1 MDSELLEETP
11 AASKGG
17 SGGVGEVKVGW
28 NSTGTVLS
36 TAGDDGKIRL
46 WKCTSSS
53 SSLLVRYII
62 V

>member
-46 WKCTSSS
+46 WKCTSS
-53 SSLLVRYII
+53 LLVR
-62 V
+62 